1 MIRVRL
7 PGMHVDSDGRQTASQ
22 TASQMTS
29 QMTS

>member
-22 TASQMTS
+22 MTS